1 MGSVIHFHFRF
12 NGMGPD
18 FEVLELQTDSLVRW
32 GHAGDMPEAWMGTEV
47 SFQLSHTEN
56 QTYVLFLHSWWKER
70 SEFMDYCSTKWPVF
84 LLSLKDAIE
93 TGKGRTFPDDTHIDH
108 DG

>member
-1 MGSVIHFHFRF
+1 
-12 NGMGPD
+12 
-18 FEVLELQTDSLVRW
+18 
-32 GHAGDMPEAWMGTEV
+32 MPEAWMGTEV